1 MKGREAHRERLRDG
15 VPSAPLRVLVVEDSE
30 YDAVLLVEELRRG
43 LYEPVY
49 ERVCTAEEME
59 KALERAK
66 ARGEEW
72 QIVVSDYYMPRFSGP
87 DALTLLRRLGYDTPF
102 IVVSGKIGEEAA
114 VAMMRAGAQDY
125 VTKDNLARL
134 CPAIEREL
142 REAAVRKEREEAQKA
157 LEASENRFRRLVE
170 QAADAMLV
178 FDLEG
183 NIVDVNRRACEALG
197 YTGAELLRMSMH
209 DVEVGR
215 ATEDLG
221 RLWEEVSGGGPRNF
235 EGVHRRR
242 DGATFPVEVRIGVF
256 ELGGHPLMLALARDV
271 TERKEAEKRLREA
284 ERRFRTLVEQIPAI
298 TYIQSP
304 DGNKPMSYVSPQL
317 EEMLGYSPED
327 EVIDDDFLFRTVHPE
342 DRERFM
348 TEDRRTDETGE
359 PFRIEYRMTAKDGRI
374 VWIRDEAVLVR
385 DEKGDP
391 LYWLGVQYDIT
402 DLKRIEEDLRESE
415 ERYRTFIEQSTEGI
429 WRLEFEEEIP
439 TDLPEDQ
446 QIERFYRHGY
456 LAECNDAMARM
467 YGFSRAE
474 EMEGVRLVEL
484 LPPSVPENGE
494 YLRAAVRS
502 GYRLT
507 GAESQEPDREGERRY
522 FLNNLTGIIED
533 GRLVRVWGTQR
544 DITERKAAE
553 EELRYSEER
562 FRVLA
567 EEVVEGLALNEGGKL
582 FDANRSFTEMFGYK
596 LEEVVGMDAAE
607 FVAPEKR
614 EEVARRIATGDT
626 ETYESTGLKKDGTV
640 FPIEVRPRSIPYF
653 GRVVRVTSIIDLSER
668 KRAEEALRASE
679 ERYRAVV
686 EQTGEGIF
694 LFDPRTKRILEA
706 NRAFQEM
713 FGYSLEELEHTTLY
727 ELVPQDPEGVDRN
740 VERALKQRQ
749 IWVGERTYRRKD
761 GSSID
766 VEVSG
771 SVISYGGGELVCSVV
786 HDITERK
793 EAERRLSEVREA
805 ERNRIARDLH
815 DDILQDIV
823 YALQEIQIV
832 QITSQGGGDEA
843 LEDAA
848 DALRRSVEG
857 LRGAIFELRVGALSR
872 SFISSLEALLDLNR
886 RMARNRYE
894 LVLTVEEEF
903 PAEISE
909 RTARQLTR
917 VVQEALTN
925 VRRHAEAR
933 RVEVRLWREGET
945 ALLEVADDGRGFD
958 TRACGVGVGQ
968 QSMVQR
974 VSEIGGELEVESAPG
989 EGTRVRVRVPVSR
1002 LLGSE
1007 ESASRD
1013 ADGVQKQDP
1022 FG

>member
-1 MKGREAHRERLRDG
+1 MKGREAPRERSRYSL
-15 VPSAPLRVLVVEDSE
+15 PSTPLRVLVVEDSK
-30 YDAVLLVEELRRG
+30 YDAMLLVEELRRG
-43 LYEPVY
+43 DYEPVY
-49 ERVCTAEEME
+49 ERVCAAEEME
-59 KALERAK
+59 EALERAK
-66 ARGEEW
+66 AQGEEW

-142 REAAVRKEREEAQKA
+142 REAAVRKE
-157 LEASENRFRRLVE
+157 
-170 QAADAMLV
+170 
-178 FDLEG
+178 
-183 NIVDVNRRACEALG
+183 
-197 YTGAELLRMSMH
+197 AER
-209 DVEVGR
+209 
-215 ATEDLG
+215 
-221 RLWEEVSGGGPRNF
+221 
-235 EGVHRRR
+235 
-242 DGATFPVEVRIGVF
+242 
-256 ELGGHPLMLALARDV
+256 
-271 TERKEAEKRLREA
+271 RLREA
-284 ERRFRTLVEQIPAI
+284 ERRFRTLVEQMPAI

-317 EEMLGYSPED
+317 EEMLGYSPDE
-327 EVIDDDFLFRTVHPE
+327 EVIDDDFLFRTIHPE
-342 DRERFM
+342 DRERFVA
-348 TEDRRTDETGE
+348 EDRRTDETGE
-359 PFRIEYRMTAKDGRI
+359 PFRIEYRQLARNGRE
-374 VWIRDEAVLVR
+374 VWFRDEAVLMR
-385 DEKGDP
+385 DERGAP

-402 DLKRIEEDLRESE
+402 DLKRIEEDLRDSE
-415 ERYRTFIEQSTEGI
+415 ERYRTFIGQSTEGI

-439 TDLPEDQ
+439 TDLPEDE

-467 YGFSRAE
+467 YGSSRAE
-474 EMEGVRLVEL
+474 EMVGARLVEL

-507 GAESQEPDREGERRY
+507 DAESQELDREGDRKY
-522 FLNNLTGIIED
+522 FLNNLTGMVED
-533 GRLVRVWGTQR
+533 GRLVRVWVTQR
-544 DITERKAAE
+544 DVTEKRAAE

-567 EEVVEGLALNEGGKL
+567 DEVVEGLALNEGGKL
-582 FDANRSFTEMFGYK
+582 FDANRSFTEMFGYEF
-596 LEEVVGMDAAE
+596 EEVVGMDAAE
-607 FVAPEKR
+607 FVAPEMR
-614 EEVARRIATGDT
+614 EEVARRIATGNT
-626 ETYESTGLKKDGTV
+626 EAYESIGLKKDGTV

-668 KRAEEALRASE
+668 KQAEEALRASE

-713 FGYSLEELEHTTLY
+713 FGYSLEELEQTTLY
-727 ELVPQDPEGVDRN
+727 ELVPQDPKDVDQN

-749 IWVGERTYRRKD
+749 IWIGERGYRRKD

-771 SVISYGGGELVCSVV
+771 SVISYGGREAVCSVV
-786 HDITERK
+786 RDITERK

-815 DDILQDIV
+815 DDTLQDTV

-848 DALRRSVEG
+848 EALRRSVHG
-857 LRGAIFELRVGALSR
+857 LRGAIFELRVETLSR
-872 SFISSLEALLDLNR
+872 SFYSSLEALLDLNR
-886 RMARNRYE
+886 RMARNRYD
-894 LVLTVEEEF
+894 LVLTFEEGF
-903 PAEISE
+903 PAEIPE
-909 RTARQLTR
+909 RAARQLTR

-933 RVEVRLWREGET
+933 RAEVRLWREGD
-945 ALLEVADDGRGFD
+945 AAILEVADDGSGFD
-958 TRACGVGVGQ
+958 VRASGVGVGR

-974 VSEIGGELEVESAPG
+974 VSEIGGELEVESAPAK
-989 EGTRVRVRVPVSR
+989 GTRVRVRIPVSQLVGTEKSPPR
-1002 LLGSE
+1002 
-1007 ESASRD
+1007 
-1013 ADGVQKQDP
+1013 DGVQKQDP